1 MKPAVRTNID
11 CHTDL
16 AARYSQV
23 CSAVGVAGKRFSRP
37 DGSVTLVAVSK
48 TRSADEV
55 RAVASLGQRDFGE
68 NQVQEAVD
76 KIRLL
81 ADIALSWHFIGTIQS
96 NKCRDIAANFDWVHS
111 IDRFKIARRLSQMRP
126 QSRGPLNLFLQVN
139 LQEEQTKSG
148 VTADNVEDLANSVL
162 TLPYIRLCGLM
173 AIPKPVTDFDAQRRV
188 FRRLFELQDHLR
200 SKGLPLDCL
209 SMGMTDDMD
218 AAIAEGATHVRIGTA
233 IFGSRQ

>member
-1 MKPAVRTNID
+1 
-11 CHTDL
+11 
-16 AARYSQV
+16 
-23 CSAVGVAGKRFSRP
+23 
-37 DGSVTLVAVSK
+37 
-48 TRSADEV
+48 SADEV

-81 ADIALSWHFIGTIQS
+81 ADIALSWHFIGAIQS

-173 AIPKPVTDFDAQRRV
+173 AIPKPATDFDAQRRV

-233 IFGSRQ
+233 IFGPRQ

>member
-16 AARYSQV
+16 AARYNQV
-23 CSAVGVAGKRFSRP
+23 RSAIGAAGKRFNRP
-37 DGSVTLVAVSK
+37 EDSVTLVAVSK

-111 IDRFKIARRLSQMRP
+111 VDRFKIARRLSQMRP

-148 VTADNVEDLANSVL
+148 VTADNLEDLANNVL

-173 AIPKPVTDFDAQRRV
+173 AIPKPATAFETQRRV

-233 IFGSRQ
+233 IFGPRQ

>member
-16 AARYSQV
+16 ATRYSQV
-23 CSAVGVAGKRFSRP
+23 CSAIGAAGKRFSRP
-37 DGSVTLVAVSK
+37 EGSVKLVAVSK

-81 ADIALSWHFIGTIQS
+81 ADIALSWHFIGAIQS
-96 NKCRDIAANFDWVHS
+96 NKCRDIATNFDWVHS

>member
-16 AARYSQV
+16 AARYNQV
-23 CSAVGVAGKRFSRP
+23 RSAIGAAGKRCNRP
-37 DGSVTLVAVSK
+37 EDSVTLVAVSK

-111 IDRFKIARRLSQMRP
+111 VDRFKIARRLSQMRP

-148 VTADNVEDLANSVL
+148 VTADNLEDLANNVL

-173 AIPKPVTDFDAQRRV
+173 AIPKPTTDFDTQRRV
-188 FRRLFELQDHLR
+188 FRQLVELQDHLR
-200 SKGLPLDCL
+200 SKGLPLNSL
-209 SMGMTDDMD
+209 SIGMTDDMD